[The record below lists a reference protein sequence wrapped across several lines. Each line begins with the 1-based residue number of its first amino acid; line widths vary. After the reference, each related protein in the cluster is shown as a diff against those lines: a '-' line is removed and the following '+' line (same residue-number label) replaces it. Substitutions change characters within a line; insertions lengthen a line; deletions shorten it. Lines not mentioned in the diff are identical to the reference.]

1 MTFRGVRIL
10 KEAAVI
16 ACEDTRETRK
26 LLDHFGIEVAM
37 VSYHEHN
44 EGERAAELLARLQA
58 GETVALVSDAGTP
71 LISDP
76 GYRLVRAAVGAGIQ
90 VVSTPGAS
98 AALTALAASGLPTDA
113 FVFAG
118 FLPAKTGQRRK
129 ELERWKDVPATLI
142 FYETPHRILDCLS
155 DITAVLGTRPVV
167 LGRELT
173 KIHEEMLRGTAD
185 ELLRELEQR
194 PSVRGEFTVLIG
206 KGDGVA
212 VADDQPVEQ
221 AVRSYMDRGMSQMDA
236 VKTVARERGL
246 GKREVYARLVG
257 R

>member
-1 MTFRGVRIL
+1 
-10 KEAAVI
+10 
-16 ACEDTRETRK
+16 
-26 LLDHFGIEVAM
+26 
-37 VSYHEHN
+37 
-44 EGERAAELLARLQA
+44 
-58 GETVALVSDAGTP
+58 
-71 LISDP
+71 
-76 GYRLVRAAVGAGIQ
+76 VGAGIQ

-129 ELERWKDVPATLI
+129 ELDRWKDVPATLI

-246 GKREVYARLVG
+246 GKREVYARLIG